1 MTSSKPTPPVSTA
14 GLHHVCD
21 EQPGI
26 RRRRCG
32 RGFAYVGAD
41 GRPVRDAATLQRI
54 RGLAIPPA
62 WRDVWI
68 CADAAGHLQA
78 TGRDARGRKQYRYHV
93 DWRERCEQDKF
104 SRVAAFGRRLP
115 RLRRLLRAHLALPGL
130 PRQKVLALV
139 ISVMAVTLIR
149 VGNREYARS
158 NHSYGLTTLRSRH
171 ARIERGRV
179 RFLFRGKSGRQC
191 EAGIDDPQLVRLI
204 RRCRELPGHALF
216 QFVDD
221 DGSAHPVDS
230 GMVNDYLRDG
240 MGGDFTAKDFRTWG
254 GTLAAALAFADT
266 PLPRRRV
273 ERVLAAKQNDV
284 IRAVAGVLG
293 NTPAVCRRSYIHPAI
308 CDLWRD
314 GRLHA
319 LAQRARFDTG
329 RDCERF
335 VLRALRSAARK
346 GEAGSAVVDSGR
358 RRVPE
363 SPMRRRSIPA
373 SMRSAQARRPHELFR
388 KDPVE
393 TRYR

>member
-1 MTSSKPTPPVSTA
+1 MSTA

-21 EQPGI
+21 GQPGI

-32 RGFAYVGAD
+32 RGFAYVDVD
-41 GRPVRDAATLQRI
+41 GRPVSDGATLQRI
-54 RGLAIPPA
+54 RSLAIPPA

-68 CADAAGHLQA
+68 CTDAAGHLQA
-78 TGRDARGRKQYRYHV
+78 TGRDARGRKQYRYHA
-93 DWRERCEQDKF
+93 DWRQRCEQDKF

-115 RLRRLLRAHLALPGL
+115 RLRRMLREHLALRGL
-130 PRQKVLALV
+130 PREKVLALV
-139 ISVMAVTLIR
+139 VSVMSVTLIR

-171 ARIERGRV
+171 ASIERGRV
-179 RFLFRGKSGRQC
+179 RFRFRGKSGRQC

-204 RRCRELPGHALF
+204 RRCRELPGHSLF
-216 QFVDD
+216 QFVDEN
-221 DGSAHPVDS
+221 GTAHPVDS

-254 GTLAAALAFADT
+254 GTLAAALAFADQ

-284 IRAVAGVLG
+284 IRSVAGILG

-308 CDLWRD
+308 CELWRD

-319 LAQRARFDTG
+319 LAERVRFDTG

-335 VLRALRSAARK
+335 VLRALRA
-346 GEAGSAVVDSGR
+346 AGSKGGKGFAVVESGR

-363 SPMRRRSIPA
+363 SIAHGRPSSDAPRT
-373 SMRSAQARRPHELFR
+373 AQARRPHELFR